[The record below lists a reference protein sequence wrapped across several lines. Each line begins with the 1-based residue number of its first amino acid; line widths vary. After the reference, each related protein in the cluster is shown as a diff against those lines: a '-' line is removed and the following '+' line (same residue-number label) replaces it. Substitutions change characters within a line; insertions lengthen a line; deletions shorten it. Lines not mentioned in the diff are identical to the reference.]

1 LRFLSSLFLLNHK
14 RVEHYIPLSLCLV
27 EMLCLLRVL
36 YHHSH
41 PFHDPC
47 SLIEDRPLI
56 FHYPTRHK
64 LAPIQ
69 VARFAPIFHLTPSE
83 LLSLLGLKTGR
94 FSVKRWS
101 SNDEPIQLQVLF
113 LLVTLVC

>member
-1 LRFLSSLFLLNHK
+1 MTLHT
-14 RVEHYIPLSLCLV
+14 VYIPL
-27 EMLCLLRVL
+27 
-36 YHHSH
+36 

-69 VARFAPIFHLTPSE
+69 DARFAPIFPLTPSE

-113 LLVTLVC
+113 FVGDFSMLITPSAITN